1 MPSPQT
7 KPSAANRP
15 EAPRDVD
22 TRLILHRLRD
32 LYAQRKLWQSGQP
45 MALYLTPFSSFGPG
59 LAPVEHWIGSSEEDD
74 AHLLSVP
81 LNALIDHYEQVLW
94 LAKIPLPSL

>member
-1 MPSPQT
+1 MPSPTT

-15 EAPRDVD
+15 EAHDPELQLVLR
-22 TRLILHRLRD
+22 RLRD
-32 LYAQRKLWQSGQP
+32 LYVQRLHWQAGKN
-45 MALYLTPFSSFGPG
+45 MALYI
-59 LAPVEHWIGSSEEDD
+59 APYQGINPEPMEHWIGTSEEAE

-94 LAKIPLPSL
+94 LAKIPLPTI